1 MTYTHYLAKKYSKGG
16 YISRNK
22 NVGLMGSCIL
32 KYGNSWQIALYRGH
46 TNVYSQQ
53 KFIGVTTAPYFQL
66 TKI

>member
-32 KYGNSWQIALYRGH
+32 KYGNS
-46 TNVYSQQ
+46 
-53 KFIGVTTAPYFQL
+53 
-66 TKI
+66 